1 MSSTPPNETERLAQL
16 EALLNSAVDAII
28 TINEQ
33 GLVESANPATETLFG
48 YDVDEIIGHNVNQL
62 MPTPYHEEHDGYLQ
76 NYLTSGLRKIIG
88 VGREVVGLRK
98 DGSTFP
104 MHLAVSEIRVGT
116 RRLFTGIVRDIT
128 DLKQAEEELRR
139 LNEEL
144 EERVQDRTRELHAT
158 QAELVKKEKLATLGQ
173 VSGGIAHEIR
183 NPLNAVKS
191 SAYYLLNARNPS
203 AEKTREHLNRI
214 DRQVTIIDNVIT
226 ALSDVARLPEPRLE
240 PANIERVVRAVARS
254 VSLPSTITLEWQWPE
269 SVSDVLV
276 DENQIP
282 IVFRNLVRNA
292 RDAMPDGGSITM
304 SAAQS
309 DGVVVVSVTDT
320 GIGIP
325 AEDLGRVTEP
335 LYSTKARG
343 MGLGLAISNAIV
355 EKNGGRLEITSK
367 VNEGSTF
374 SVVLRTADGE
384 SGGVNDA

>member
-292 RDAMPDGGSITM
+292 RDAMADGGSITM